1 MSYSS
6 SQSGTS
12 PSTPTKNKPPDMAQ
26 RMLMPKSNR
35 QFEKIKQALTSKQRE
50 NKKRAKRDGETQ
62 QFEM

>member
-1 MSYSS
+1 
-6 SQSGTS
+6 
-12 PSTPTKNKPPDMAQ
+12 MAQ

-50 NKKRAKRDGETQ
+50 SKKRAKRDGETQ